1 MKLFIQSF
9 NGHWRDHLMFDND
22 GSMYYFISYDKYN
35 DEVELD
41 NTVDRDDYDVICAE
55 DYWLRVYL

>member
-9 NGHWRDHLMFDND
+9 NGHWLDVLVFDNQRPY
-22 GSMYYFISYDKYN
+22 YYFVSYDADN
-35 DEVELD
+35 DEVSLED
-41 NTVDRDDYDVICAE
+41 TINRDDYDVICAE